1 MLAEQLT
8 LRQARRLRD
17 GLAYSRG
24 MSFVIHGIGVSGGI
38 AIGHAQ
44 LMAHAAFE
52 VPHYEIAK
60 NAVEAEVAR
69 FDRAMDETHTELQ
82 SLIEKIPDNAPPEY
96 AAFVQLHLMI
106 LNDPTLAEEPRVRI
120 REQYCNAEWA
130 LKQQMDMLVAEFEAI
145 EDAYLRERR
154 ADVEQVVERVLKGL
168 MGHAGETP
176 RSGPGET
183 ILIAHDLAPA
193 DVVHFKQHRFEAFLT
208 DVGGVTSHTAI
219 LARSLNVPA
228 VVSLRHAREL
238 IHDRDLLIVDG
249 GIGAV
254 IVNPDREV
262 LAEYRLRA
270 SELQIERR
278 KLARLRT
285 SPAKTFDGTPIELH
299 ANIELPGD
307 MEQVQAS
314 GATGIGLF
322 RSEFLFLDRQGL
334 PSEEEQF
341 LAYRHV
347 AEETRGQ
354 PVIIRTLDLGADKQL
369 TGLTHEGDN
378 PALGLRAVRLCLAE
392 PQLFRTQ
399 LRAILRAARF
409 GDIRLLIP
417 MLSGVAEMRQTF
429 VAIQDAKA
437 SLKRDGLPYRED
449 IQVGGMIEVP
459 AAAIMLRPFLDA
471 LDFVSIGTNDLIQ
484 YTLAIDRTDG
494 AVSHLYDPT
503 HPAILQLLSSVI
515 KAGARA
521 GKPVAVCGE
530 VAGELRMTRLLLG
543 MGLREFSMHPANV
556 PAVKQRVLQTD
567 LREAETLARRIL
579 NTTDPDKAATL
590 LDRLND

>member
-1 MLAEQLT
+1 MSYIQ
-8 LRQARRLRD
+8 
-17 GLAYSRG
+17 G
-24 MSFVIHGIGVSGGI
+24 MSFVIHGIGVSSGI

-52 VPHYEIAK
+52 VPHYDIEK
-60 NAVEAEVAR
+60 NQLDAEVAR
-69 FDRAMDETHTELQ
+69 FDSAMHGTRTELQ
-82 SLIEKIPDNAPPEY
+82 GLIDKVPAGAPPEFS
-96 AAFVQLHLMI
+96 AFLQLHLMI
-106 LNDPTLAEEPRVRI
+106 LNDPTLAEEPRGLI
-120 REQYCNAEWA
+120 RNERCNAEWA
-130 LKQQMDMLVAEFEAI
+130 LKQQMDTLVAEFEAI
-145 EDAYLRERR
+145 EDTYLRERR

-168 MGHAGETP
+168 LGHNHATP
-176 RSGPGET
+176 RSAQGES
-183 ILIAHDLAPA
+183 ILIAHDLSPA
-193 DVVHFKQHRFEAFLT
+193 DVVHFKQERFEAFLT
-208 DVGGVTSHTAI
+208 DVGGVTS
-219 LARSLNVPA
+219 
-228 VVSLRHAREL
+228 
-238 IHDRDLLIVDG
+238 IVDG
-249 GIGAV
+249 ELGAV

-307 MEQVQAS
+307 IEQVQAS

-322 RSEFLFLDRQGL
+322 RSEFLFLDRNGL
-334 PSEEEQF
+334 PSEDEQF
-341 LAYRHV
+341 VAYRQV
-347 AEETRGQ
+347 AEDMRGA
-354 PVIIRTLDLGADKQL
+354 PVVIRTLDLGADKQL
-369 TGLTHEGDN
+369 TGLTQQGDN
-378 PALGLRAVRLCLAE
+378 PALGLRAIRLCLAE

-429 VAIQDAKA
+429 AAIDEAKA
-437 SLKRDGLPYRED
+437 SLRRDGFPFRDD
-449 IQVGGMIEVP
+449 ILIGGMVEVP
-459 AAAIMLRPFLDA
+459 ATAIMLKPFLDA
-471 LDFVSIGTNDLIQ
+471 LDFVSVGTNDLIQ

-494 AVSHLYDPT
+494 SVSHMYDPL
-503 HPAILQLLSSVI
+503 HPAILQLISGVL

-530 VAGELRMTRLLLG
+530 M
-543 MGLREFSMHPANV
+543 EFSMHPANV

-567 LREAETLARRIL
+567 LREAEALARRIL
-579 NTTDPDKAATL
+579 NTTEPDRAAAL
-590 LDRLND
+590 LERLNA

>member
-1 MLAEQLT
+1 
-8 LRQARRLRD
+8 
-17 GLAYSRG
+17 
-24 MSFVIHGIGVSGGI
+24 MSFVIHGIGVSSGI

-52 VPHYEIAK
+52 VPHYDVSKSQI
-60 NAVEAEVAR
+60 EAEVAR

-82 SLIEKIPDNAPPEY
+82 SLIENLPVNAPPEY

-120 REQYCNAEWA
+120 REQHCNAEWA

-168 MGHAGETP
+168 MGRAGLQP
-176 RSGPGET
+176 RPGAGET
-183 ILIAHDLAPA
+183 ILIAHDLAPS
-193 DVVHFKQHRFEAFLT
+193 DVVHFKQQRFEAFLT

-249 GIGAV
+249 SLGAV

-322 RSEFLFLDRQGL
+322 RSEFLFLDRNGL
-334 PSEEEQF
+334 PTEEEQF
-341 LAYRHV
+341 VAYRQV
-347 AEETRGQ
+347 AEEIRGQ

-399 LRAILRAARF
+399 LRAILRAAQF
-409 GDIRLLIP
+409 GDVRLLIP
-417 MLSGVAEMRQTF
+417 MLSGVGEMRQVF
-429 VAIQDAKA
+429 AAIEDAKA
-437 SLKRDGLPYRED
+437 SLRRDGLPCRDD
-449 IQVGGMIEVP
+449 IPVGGMIEVP
-459 AAAIMLRPFLDA
+459 ATAIMLRPFLDA
-471 LDFVSIGTNDLIQ
+471 LDFVSVGTNDLIQ

-503 HPAILQLLSSVI
+503 HPAILQLVASVI
-515 KAGARA
+515 KAGARV
-521 GKPVAVCGE
+521 GKPVALCGE
-530 VAGELRMTRLLLG
+530 MAGEVRLTRLLLG
-543 MGLREFSMHPANV
+543 LGLREFSMHPANV

-579 NTTDPDKAATL
+579 ASTDPDKVQTL
-590 LDRLND
+590 LERLNG

>member
-1 MLAEQLT
+1 
-8 LRQARRLRD
+8 
-17 GLAYSRG
+17 

-52 VPHYEIAK
+52 VPHYEVARNRID
-60 NAVEAEVAR
+60 AEVVR
-69 FDRAMDETHTELQ
+69 FDRAMDETHAELQ
-82 SLIEKIPDNAPPEY
+82 SLIDKLPPNAPPEY

-120 REQYCNAEWA
+120 REQHCNAEWA

-168 MGHAGETP
+168 MGRAGVQP
-176 RSGPGET
+176 RPGGGEA
-183 ILIAHDLAPA
+183 ILIAHDLAPS
-193 DVVHFKQHRFEAFLT
+193 DVVHFKQQRFEAFLT

-238 IHDRDLLIVDG
+238 IRDRDLLIVDG
-249 GIGAV
+249 TIGAV
-254 IVNPDREV
+254 IVDPDREV

-285 SPAKTFDGTPIELH
+285 SPARTFDGTPIELH

-307 MEQVQAS
+307 LEQVQAS

-322 RSEFLFLDRQGL
+322 RSEFLFLDRDGL
-334 PSEEEQF
+334 PTEEEQF
-341 LAYRHV
+341 IAYRRV
-347 AEETRGQ
+347 AEEMRGH

-369 TGLTHEGDN
+369 TGLTHAGNN

-409 GDIRLLIP
+409 GDVRLLIP
-417 MLSGVAEMRQTF
+417 MLSGVGEMRQVF
-429 VAIQDAKA
+429 AAIEDAKA
-437 SLKRDGLPYRED
+437 SLRRDGLPCRED
-449 IQVGGMIEVP
+449 IAVGGMVEVP
-459 AAAIMLRPFLDA
+459 AAAIMLAPFLDA
-471 LDFVSIGTNDLIQ
+471 LDFVSVGTNDLIQ

-503 HPAILQLLSSVI
+503 HPAILQLVASVI
-515 KAGARA
+515 RAGARA

-530 VAGELRMTRLLLG
+530 MAGEVRLTRLLIGL
-543 MGLREFSMHPANV
+543 GLREFSMHPANL
-556 PAVKQRVLQTD
+556 PAVKQRILQTD
-567 LREAETLARRIL
+567 LHQAETLARRVL
-579 NTTDPDKAATL
+579 NTTDPDKAQAL
-590 LDRLND
+590 LERLNA

>member
-1 MLAEQLT
+1 
-8 LRQARRLRD
+8 
-17 GLAYSRG
+17 

-52 VPHYEIAK
+52 VPHYDVARG
-60 NAVEAEVAR
+60 AVDAEVAR
-69 FDRAMDETHTELQ
+69 FDGAMGSTRAELEG
-82 SLIEKIPDNAPPEY
+82 LIEKAPTGAPPEFS
-96 AAFVQLHLMI
+96 AFVQLHLMI
-106 LNDPTLAEEPRVRI
+106 LNDPTLAEEPRRLI
-120 REQYCNAEWA
+120 REQHCNAEWA
-130 LKQQMDMLVAEFEAI
+130 LKQQMDMLVTEFEAI
-145 EDAYLRERR
+145 EDDYLRERR

-168 MGHAGETP
+168 MGRAGQAP

-193 DVVHFKQHRFEAFLT
+193 DVVHFKQQRFEAFLT

-278 KLARLRT
+278 RLARLRT

-334 PSEEEQF
+334 PGEEEQF
-341 LAYRHV
+341 VAYRQV
-347 AEETRGQ
+347 ADEMRGQ

-378 PALGLRAVRLCLAE
+378 PALGLRAIRLCLAE
-392 PQLFRTQ
+392 PLLFRTQ

-409 GDIRLLIP
+409 GDVRLLLP
-417 MLSGVAEMRQTF
+417 MLSGIGEMKQAF
-429 VAIQDAKA
+429 AAISEAKA
-437 SLKRDGLPYRED
+437 SLERDGIPYRED
-449 IQVGGMIEVP
+449 IPVGGMIEVP
-459 AAAIMLRPFLDA
+459 AAAIVLRPFLDS

-503 HPAILQLLSSVI
+503 HPAILQLVASVI

-530 VAGELRMTRLLLG
+530 MAGELRLTRLLLG
-543 MGLREFSMHPANV
+543 IGLREFSMHPANV

-567 LREAETLARRIL
+567 LREAETVARRIL
-579 NTTDPDKAATL
+579 NTTDPERAQTL

>member
-1 MLAEQLT
+1 
-8 LRQARRLRD
+8 
-17 GLAYSRG
+17 

-52 VPHYEIAK
+52 VPHYDIAK
-60 NAVEAEVAR
+60 NRIEAEVAR
-69 FDRAMDETHTELQ
+69 FDRAMDETHAELQ
-82 SLIEKIPDNAPPEY
+82 SLVEKLPANAPPEY

-120 REQYCNAEWA
+120 REQHCNAEWA

-145 EDAYLRERR
+145 EDTYLRERR

-168 MGHAGETP
+168 MGRAGVQP
-176 RSGPGET
+176 RPGDGET
-183 ILIAHDLAPA
+183 ILIAHDLAPS
-193 DVVHFKQHRFEAFLT
+193 DVVHFKQQRFEAFLT

-219 LARSLNVPA
+219 LARSVNVPA

-238 IHDRDLLIVDG
+238 IRDRDLLIVDG
-249 GIGAV
+249 TIGAV
-254 IVNPDREV
+254 IVDPDRDV
-262 LAEYRLRA
+262 LSEYRLRA

-278 KLARLRT
+278 KLDRLRT

-322 RSEFLFLDRQGL
+322 RSEFLFLDRDGL
-334 PSEEEQF
+334 PTEEEQF
-341 LAYRHV
+341 IAYRRV
-347 AEETRGQ
+347 AEEMHDH

-369 TGLTHEGDN
+369 TGLTHEGNN

-409 GDIRLLIP
+409 GDVRLLIP
-417 MLSGVAEMRQTF
+417 MLSGVGEMRQVF
-429 VAIQDAKA
+429 AAIEDAKA
-437 SLKRDGLPYRED
+437 SLRRDGLPCRED
-449 IQVGGMIEVP
+449 IVVGGMVEVP
-459 AAAIMLRPFLDA
+459 AAAIMLAPFLDA

-503 HPAILQLLSSVI
+503 HPAILQLVAGVI
-515 KAGARA
+515 RAGARA

-530 VAGELRMTRLLLG
+530 MAGEVRLTRLLLG
-543 MGLREFSMHPANV
+543 MGLREFSMHPAHL
-556 PAVKQRVLQTD
+556 PAVKQRILQTD
-567 LREAETLARRIL
+567 LRQAETLARRIL
-579 NTTDPDKAATL
+579 NATDPDKAQAL
-590 LDRLND
+590 IERLNA